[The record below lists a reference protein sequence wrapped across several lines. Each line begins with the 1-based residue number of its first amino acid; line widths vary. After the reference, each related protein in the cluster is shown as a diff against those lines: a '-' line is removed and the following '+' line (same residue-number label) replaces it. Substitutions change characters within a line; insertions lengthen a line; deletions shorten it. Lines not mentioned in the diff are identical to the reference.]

1 MSCGIASS
9 PCENTR
15 PSSGTQLVQWRVT
28 VTAPLRTPPLFSTG
42 RVSPEEGER
51 FSSTHQRQFMLHISY
66 LRKTMTVVWRQ
77 TESQWNTVAYSI
89 ILVVMETAELTK
101 SVKWLQGMLVTKLII
116 RGNASVQLRPHFTK
130 SSGQKYLVYLFSLG
144 RVSWHALNIRNCI
157 AVAPSQWHNNLSLS
171 FRLVHVRTCL
181 LAGGECKERC
191 DKNCSNNTKRGRDQG
206 VKNYLPWI

>member
-51 FSSTHQRQFMLHISY
+51 FSSTHQRQFMLHILY

-116 RGNASVQLRPHFTK
+116 RENASVQLRPHFTK
-130 SSGQKYLVYLFSLG
+130 SSGQKYL
-144 RVSWHALNIRNCI
+144 
-157 AVAPSQWHNNLSLS
+157 
-171 FRLVHVRTCL
+171 TCL
-181 LAGGECKERC
+181 FIQSGEGFLACLKHPKLHRC
-191 DKNCSNNTKRGRDQG
+191 CPFSVTQQLELIVQAGSCSDLLITWRRVQRE
-206 VKNYLPWI
+206 VWQELQQ